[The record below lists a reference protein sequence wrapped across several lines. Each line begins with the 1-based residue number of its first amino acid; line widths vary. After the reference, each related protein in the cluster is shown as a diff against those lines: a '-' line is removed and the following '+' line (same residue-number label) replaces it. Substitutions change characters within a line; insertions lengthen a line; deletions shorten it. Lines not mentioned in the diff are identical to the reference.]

1 MTTPRIKVGCCGF
14 PVGMKKYF
22 ELFSL
27 VEVQRTFYTEVKLS
41 TLERWR
47 SQAGDAE
54 FTLKALQ
61 FITHPA
67 TSPTYRRARI
77 EIPEDKK
84 GNYGFF
90 RNTEEVFSAYNYTKK
105 AAEVLKAKFVV
116 FQTPASFR
124 AEKEN
129 IENMENFFDSV
140 DRGNLRFGFEPRGK
154 SWTPEIIER
163 LCRRLDLIHVVDP
176 FKMEPALKSEV
187 AYFRLHGITGYR
199 YSYSHQELRELLEIC
214 RRSGAEEVYVLFNNT
229 QMLENAIE
237 FKQIAKIV

>member
-1 MTTPRIKVGCCGF
+1 MSVPKIKIGCCGF
-14 PVGMKKYF
+14 PVSMKKYF
-22 ELFSL
+22 ELFKL
-27 VEVQRTFYTEVKLS
+27 VEVQRTFYTQVRFE

-47 SQAGDAE
+47 SQAGDGE

-61 FITHPA
+61 FITHPP
-67 TSPTYRRARI
+67 TSPTYRRAGI
-77 EIPEDKK
+77 KIPEDKK
-84 GNYGFF
+84 KNYGFF

-105 AAEVLKAKFVV
+105 AAEILKAKIVV

-124 AEKEN
+124 AEREN

-154 SWTPEIIER
+154 SWKPEIVER

-176 FKMEPALKSEV
+176 FKAKPALKSEI

-199 YSYSHQELRELLEIC
+199 YSYSLQELRELLEMC
-214 RRSGAEEVYVLFNNT
+214 RRSGAQEVYVLFNNT
-229 QMLENAIE
+229 QMLENALT
-237 FKQIAKIV
+237 FKESVYFP